1 MWDSL
6 ESKERER
13 EKGGEEEGNNVG
25 NSLTPKMYVTFN

>member
-6 ESKERER
+6 ESRER